1 MQKNLLLQEFEDLKR
16 AVILLKESVKKFNP
30 YKIEKKYTPDELE
43 YYDSLSFRFEKSV
56 ELILTFFKGFELFL
70 YSKVSDTL
78 RDRLLIMQKLNI
90 IDAIDFWMEAR
101 LLRNKIAHT
110 YVPEELKDIYNEIFE
125 KSQVIFKSIDTIE
138 KYLTKIITQYSHN
151 QE

>member
-1 MQKNLLLQEFEDLKR
+1 
-16 AVILLKESVKKFNP
+16 
-30 YKIEKKYTPDELE
+30 
-43 YYDSLSFRFEKSV
+43 
-56 ELILTFFKGFELFL
+56 
-70 YSKVSDTL
+70 
-78 RDRLLIMQKLNI
+78 MQKLNI

-138 KYLTKIITQYSHN
+138 KYLRKIIV
-151 QE
+151 

>member
-16 AVILLKESVKKFNP
+16 AIILLKESIKKFNS
-30 YKIEKKYTPDELE
+30 YKTEKKYTPDELE
-43 YYDSLSFRFEKSV
+43 YYDSLSFRFEKRV
-56 ELILTFFKGFELFL
+56 ELILTFFKGLELFL

-125 KSQVIFKSIDTIE
+125 KSQEIFKSIDTIE
-138 KYLTKIITQYSHN
+138 KYLRKIIV
-151 QE
+151 

>member
-16 AVILLKESVKKFNP
+16 AIILLKESIKKFHP
-30 YKIEKKYTPDELE
+30 YKTEKKYTPDELE

-56 ELILTFFKGFELFL
+56 ELILTFFKGLELFL

-138 KYLTKIITQYSHN
+138 KYLRKIIV
-151 QE
+151 